1 VRIDFHGVTDGP
13 DVLDSWAG
21 HVEQAGYDSIWMS
34 ETRHDPFIGLTA
46 AALRTRRVAIRTGLA
61 VVFAR
66 NPMSTAM
73 LANDLQLI
81 SKGRFALGIGSQLQT
96 HITKRFSMP
105 WSKPA
110 DRMREYI
117 LAMRA
122 IWSCFETGERLRFRG
137 EFYRHTLMSDFF
149 NPGPNPYGRP
159 PVLVAGVG
167 PMMTDLAGE
176 LADGFLAHIITTRR
190 LLEEVT
196 LPRLR
201 AARERAGGTMEGY
214 ELHVTP
220 IVATGR
226 DEVELRSQIE
236 RSKRQIAFYATIP
249 SYGPVL
255 ELHGLGDLKTELTR
269 LAATGRA
276 DEMPS
281 AIDDEVVETF
291 AIVGEPKVAARKIWE
306 RFGGLATS
314 IAFFQQYGGT
324 PEYWH
329 PLYTELHDLLVS
341 EGVRS

>member
-1 VRIDFHGVTDGP
+1 
-13 DVLDSWAG
+13 
-21 HVEQAGYDSIWMS
+21 
-34 ETRHDPFIGLTA
+34 
-46 AALRTRRVAIRTGLA
+46 
-61 VVFAR
+61 
-66 NPMSTAM
+66 
-73 LANDLQLI
+73 
-81 SKGRFALGIGSQLQT
+81 
-96 HITKRFSMP
+96 
-105 WSKPA
+105 
-110 DRMREYI
+110 
-117 LAMRA
+117 MRA

-149 NPGPNPYGRP
+149 NPGPNRYGRP

-167 PMMTDLAGE
+167 PRMTDLAGE

-190 LLEEVT
+190 VLEEVT

-226 DEVELRSQIE
+226 DEVELRSEIE
-236 RSKRQIAFYATIP
+236 RSKRQIAFYASIP

-255 ELHGLGDLKTELTR
+255 DLHGLGDLKTELTR

-291 AIVGEPKVAARKIWE
+291 AIVGEPKVAARKIWD

-324 PEYWH
+324 PQYWQ
-329 PLYTELHDLLVS
+329 PLYSELHDLLVS